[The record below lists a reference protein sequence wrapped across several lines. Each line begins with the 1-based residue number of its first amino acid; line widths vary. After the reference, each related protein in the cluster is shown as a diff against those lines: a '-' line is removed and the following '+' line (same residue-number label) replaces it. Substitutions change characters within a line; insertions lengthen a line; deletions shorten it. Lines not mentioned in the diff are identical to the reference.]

1 MKHSN
6 SVYCVVFTDPFHFL
20 IDFYSNTKKTICLIT
35 KSNAHIKL
43 LNSRLPIL
51 QFCGILLKKKLN
63 ESKFLRTTRK
73 ILLNFFQSHELN
85 F

>member
-35 KSNAHIKL
+35 KSNAHKIAKF
-43 LNSRLPIL
+43 SPAHSTV
-51 QFCGILLKKKLN
+51 FLLKKN
-63 ESKFLRTTRK
+63 SK
-73 ILLNFFQSHELN
+73 
-85 F
+85 